1 MKTTPSSETLA
12 DLLAYI
18 VAAYRGA
25 QSADPSVAARNALEL
40 QDTIDEAA
48 ERLALTGALDGFL
61 HRGKVAI
68 HHEDGTLTAG

>member
-25 QSADPSVAARNALEL
+25 QSADPGVAARNALEL
-40 QDTIDEAA
+40 RDTIAEAA
-48 ERLALTGALDGFL
+48 ERLALTGALDGFRHSGQL
-61 HRGKVAI
+61 AI